1 MDREH
6 EDAGD
11 VVERAGALLF
21 GEVSD
26 EMATVLVV
34 FCHDVEEEGFDV
46 VVEGFGSEKEFR
58 EKAEVLAVDWVLA
71 AVDFEERE
79 AAVTIDFVAW
89 RVLRRAF

>member
-1 MDREH
+1 VDREH
-6 EDAGD
+6 EDARD

-21 GEVSD
+21 REVSD
-26 EMATVLVV
+26 EMAAVLVV
-34 FCHDVEEEGFDV
+34 FCHNVEKEGLDV

-58 EKAEVLAVDWVLA
+58 EKAKVLTVDWVLA

-89 RVLRRAF
+89 RVLCRTF